1 MYLPSF
7 PAIADHLDARASL
20 VQLSLTSCLL
30 GLAVGQI
37 VIGPISDAKGRK
49 GPLLIS
55 ISLFMLSSLLCALA
69 PTITALVIARFCR
82 GLRLRQELFF
92 LAPLSE
98 TFLAEENLRSFCSVN
113 GYQCLCTN
121 DSTDGRR
128 CYFTS
133 SFCKLAYYFLV
144 LSLIGL
150 LIVLTISMRLKK
162 LCPLKIEH
170 QVQLVILFAQWAVYY
185 KTVLL
190 LGMP

>member
-1 MYLPSF
+1 MLHNPTGKKRLGLAFLLSTLAILGPLNIDMYLPSF

-69 PTITALVIARFCR
+69 PTITALVIARFLQ

-92 LAPLSE
+92 LEPLSE
-98 TFLAEENLRSFCSVN
+98 TFLVEESLRSFL
-113 GYQCLCTN
+113 LC
-121 DSTDGRR
+121 
-128 CYFTS
+128 
-133 SFCKLAYYFLV
+133 
-144 LSLIGL
+144 
-150 LIVLTISMRLKK
+150 
-162 LCPLKIEH
+162 
-170 QVQLVILFAQWAVYY
+170 
-185 KTVLL
+185 
-190 LGMP
+190 